1 MELYTKL
8 PKESARDYA
17 LRVLKGNIISLELQP
32 GTSISENELAAVIGI
47 SRTPVREAIIEL
59 AKAYLI
65 EIYPQR
71 GSFVSLIDTK
81 MVEEAR
87 FLRRVMDTA
96 VIEEVCETCDEEGLK
111 LLEENVELQ
120 EYYLSKGMTEKI
132 FDLDNQF
139 HKEIYEIA
147 KKEIIYEIHSTLM
160 IHFDR
165 VRNLSVETVKDF
177 KVVGDHRN
185 MLEALKA
192 KDKKTAAELVNKHL
206 NRYQI
211 DEKEIRNQR
220 PEYFKS

>member
-8 PKESARDYA
+8 PKETARDYA
-17 LRVLKGNIISLELQP
+17 LRVLKGNIISLELAP
-32 GTSISENELAAVIGI
+32 GTAISENELAAEIGI

-71 GSFVSLIDTK
+71 GSFVSLIDPK

-96 VIEEVCETCDEEGLK
+96 VIEEVCETCDEEGLR

-120 EYYLSKGMTEKI
+120 EFYLSKGTTDKI
-132 FDLDNQF
+132 FDLDNKF
-139 HKEIYEIA
+139 HRSLYVVA
-147 KKEIIYEIHSTLM
+147 KKDIIYDIHSTLM

-165 VRNLSVETVKDF
+165 VRNLSVVTVKNNGI
-177 KVVGDHRN
+177 VGEHRA
-185 MLEALKA
+185 MLEAIRA
-192 KDKKTAAELVNKHL
+192 KDKKAAAELVAKHL
-206 NRYQI
+206 GHYQV
-211 DEKEIRNQR
+211 DEKEIKSRR
-220 PEYFKS
+220 PEFFKA